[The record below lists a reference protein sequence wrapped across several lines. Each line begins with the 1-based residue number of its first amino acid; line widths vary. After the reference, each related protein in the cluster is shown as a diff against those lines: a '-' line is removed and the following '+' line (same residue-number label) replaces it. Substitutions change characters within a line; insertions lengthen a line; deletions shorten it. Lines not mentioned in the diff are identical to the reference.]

1 MNPGRW
7 SHIFVGQVKAQ
18 PNVAVAEKRPSSAN
32 PRAGAV
38 RALWAAF
45 VLACALLSCG
55 HLANAQAN
63 NLFTLDA
70 AASSPGN
77 VVEDAAGT
85 AYVAWVHEGAGGAAS
100 ASYCKIPRG
109 GSCAAPI
116 SLAASGQVTGAF
128 PVLGTGSTVYVV
140 APLYPEH
147 GVVVWTST
155 DGGQSFGAGVVH
167 ENGYSAKTDPTDVLL
182 RGSTFYIGA
191 HNAGLGFSTFG
202 GTEGGFNFSEAGAVA
217 GSSFALDASGNPVEA
232 YWADESGPRAAS
244 IRFYRYNGSGG
255 LDTESNWT
263 PPKAKGTEVGPG
275 YEPSLAGGASGL
287 LLAYQDASEEATAP
301 LLVRKYNGTTFGA
314 PVTLDSDPT
323 YRYYENGT
331 IAQSPSGEVAV
342 AWPWSNS
349 SVIRLFIST
358 DGGSTFAP
366 ASAIA
371 STQGGGNDVRLALA
385 SDGQGWVTFVDD
397 HGLELADLN
406 PLTPQGQQPGPG
418 GSPAGNPP
426 STGTAAK
433 PTGTTTSPKPTATSI
448 THSVTVAGNV
458 VTLSTPSGCVRAGV
472 VRAVLSVR
480 SAKRKGKLV
489 VKIYKVV
496 FSVDGKTSKTVA
508 RPEVLR
514 TLKVNP
520 QPFRAVFHLRLAPGS
535 SHTLSAHAF
544 IKIHHAPSR
553 SYVLKARFQA
563 CA

>member
-1 MNPGRW
+1 M
-7 SHIFVGQVKAQ
+7 KAHL
-18 PNVAVAEKRPSSAN
+18 NATVAEEY
-32 PRAGAV
+32 PRSTNTRTSAV
-38 RALWAAF
+38 RALRIAF

-85 AYVAWVHEGAGGAAS
+85 AYVAWVHEAAGGATS

-147 GVVVWTST
+147 GVVLWTST

-167 ENGYSAKTDPTDVLL
+167 ENGYSNKTDPTDVLL

-191 HNAGLGFSTFG
+191 RNAGLGFSTFG
-202 GTEGGFNFSEAGAVA
+202 GTEGDFTFGEAGAVA
-217 GSSFALDASGNPVEA
+217 GSSFAFDGSGNPVEA
-232 YWADESGPRAAS
+232 YWADESGPGTSS

-263 PPKAKGTEVGPG
+263 PKAAKGTEVGPG

-287 LLAYQDASEEATAP
+287 LLAYQDASQEATAP
-301 LLVRKYNGTTFGA
+301 LLVRKYNGTAFGA
-314 PVTLDSDPT
+314 PVMLDSDPT
-323 YRYYENGT
+323 YRYYESGV

-349 SVIRLFIST
+349 SVIRLFLST
-358 DGGSTFAP
+358 DGGATFSP
-366 ASAIA
+366 GSAIA
-371 STQGGGNDVRLALA
+371 STEGGGNDVHLAVA
-385 SDGQGWVTFVDD
+385 SDGQGWVTFLDE

-418 GSPAGNPP
+418 GSTGNPP
-426 STGTAAK
+426 STGTTAT

-448 THSVTVAGNV
+448 THSVNVAGNV
-458 VTLSTPSGCVRAGV
+458 VTLSTPGGCVRAGV

-520 QPFRAVFHLRLAPGS
+520 QPFRAVFHLHLTPDS

-544 IKIHHAPSR
+544 IKIHHGPPR

>member
-1 MNPGRW
+1 MNRRPW
-7 SHIFVGQVKAQ
+7 SHTVAILNFE
-18 PNVAVAEKRPSSAN
+18 PMPIPVAVRTLI
-32 PRAGAV
+32 V
-38 RALWAAF
+38 AL
-45 VLACALLSCG
+45 VLTCALTLG
-55 HLANAQAN
+55 LAANARAN
-63 NLFTLDA
+63 NLFTLDSA
-70 AASSPGN
+70 AFSSGN
-77 VVEDAAGT
+77 IVEDTAGT
-85 AYVAWVHEGAGGAAS
+85 AYVAWLHEGADGAPAT
-100 ASYCKIPRG
+100 ASYCRIPRG

-116 SLAASGQVTGAF
+116 SLATSGQVTGAF
-128 PVLGTGSTVYVV
+128 PVLGSGSIVYVV
-140 APLYPEH
+140 APLYPNP
-147 GVVVWTST
+147 GVAVWTST
-155 DGGQSFGAGVVH
+155 DGGQSFGAAVVH
-167 ENGYSAKTDPTDVLL
+167 EDGYSDKTDPTDVLL
-182 RGSTFYIGA
+182 QGSTFYIGA
-191 HNAGLGFSTFG
+191 HNSGLGFSTFG
-202 GTEGGFNFSEAGAVA
+202 GTEGNLSFSEAGAVA

-244 IRFYRYNGSGG
+244 IRFYRYNGSGA

-263 PPKAKGTEVGPG
+263 PKAAKGTEVGPG

-349 SVIRLFIST
+349 SVIRLFLST

-371 STQGGGNDVRLALA
+371 STQGGGNDVRLAIA
-385 SDGQGWVTFVDD
+385 SDGQGWVTFVDE

-406 PLTPQGQQPGPG
+406 PLTPQSQPPTP
-418 GSPAGNPP
+418 GSPSTGNPP
-426 STGTAAK
+426 ASRTTTTPPGTATAPK
-433 PTGTTTSPKPTATSI
+433 TTVMSI
-448 THSVTVAGNV
+448 THSVKVAGNV
-458 VTLSTPSGCVRAGV
+458 VTLSTPGGCVRAGV

-496 FSVDGKTSKTVA
+496 FSVDGKTSKTIT

-520 QPFRAVFHLRLAPGS
+520 EPFRAVFHLHLTPGS

-544 IKIHHAPSR
+544 IKIHHAPPR